1 MASGGQPFLKY
12 SLGHLD
18 RGDIVEVTLTQ
29 GANVELL
36 DAANFD
42 KFRRGQ
48 AHRYYG
54 GLAKQSPS
62 RIAVPR
68 SGNWHVVVHMQGLR
82 GRTNASVRVVK
93 REALSPL
100 PEMRGSQSKIRQIA
114 ENLSEAAGPTISDRE
129 FDVFISHASEDKQ
142 AVARPLALALQSRGL
157 SVWYDELELRVGD
170 SLRRKIDEGIRR
182 SRFGV
187 VVLSKRFFEKGWPQ
201 YELDGLVTLSV
212 TGKQILLPVWH
223 EITAAEL
230 IEFSPSLADRVALDT
245 SRHAIEAI
253 ADEIADVVESER
265 E

>member
-1 MASGGQPFLKY
+1 MNSTAERHRRHVNLNAHHLQEVGQSLTGGP
-12 SLGHLD
+12 
-18 RGDIVEVTLTQ
+18 
-29 GANVELL
+29 
-36 DAANFD
+36 
-42 KFRRGQ
+42 
-48 AHRYYG
+48 
-54 GLAKQSPS
+54 
-62 RIAVPR
+62 PR
-68 SGNWHVVVHMQGLR
+68 SKD
-82 GRTNASVRVVK
+82 AIS
-93 REALSPL
+93 
-100 PEMRGSQSKIRQIA
+100 
-114 ENLSEAAGPTISDRE
+114 SDRK
-129 FDVFISHASEDKQ
+129 SNDKQ
-142 AVARPLALALQSRGL
+142 RQRRPLALALQSRGL